1 MSMCRKSLFYYTLVG
16 ICSMMATSCTTSSTN
31 DNTIVSE
38 DTLLLAD
45 DQTTVLVSDEELE
58 QERAYNVRA
67 DELFDD
73 FLYNYVHDEALQLE
87 RTKFPLPK
95 VMLDGTSETICVEK
109 WENNFAFMDGEF
121 TTTLYN
127 NEEEKGINEDTHLE
141 LASVERI
148 DLVKQL
154 LTSYDFVKDNGKW
167 KLKTIRDI
175 KFTDSDLSDFLIFY
189 SKFTKDPSFQKRSL
203 ARSIHISMMD
213 PNDDAQ
219 TIEGFVTRDQ
229 WSTVNSGIPEGVI
242 SNIRYGQKYAHAKKL
257 LMEKISLGDGMSE
270 TFHFAKNGAR
280 WELVGYEN

>member
-1 MSMCRKSLFYYTLVG
+1 MCRKSLFYYTLVG
-16 ICSMMATSCTTSSTN
+16 ICSLVTTSCTTSSTS
-31 DNTIVSE
+31 DKTMVSE
-38 DTLLLAD
+38 DTLLNVGD
-45 DQTTVLVSDEELE
+45 KSSVLVSDEQLQ
-58 QERAYNVRA
+58 QEHAYNVRA

-73 FLYNYVHDEALQLE
+73 FLYNYVHDESLQLE
-87 RTKFPLPK
+87 RTTFPLHK
-95 VMLDGTSETICVEK
+95 VMLNGTNETICAEK
-109 WENNFAFMDGEF
+109 WDNKFAFMDGEY

-127 NEEEKGINEDTHLE
+127 NEEEKGINEDTRLK

-148 DLVKQL
+148 DLVNQL

-167 KLKTIRDI
+167 NLKTIRDI
-175 KFTDSDLSDFLIFY
+175 KFADSDLADFLTFY
-189 SKFTKDPSFQKRSL
+189 SKFSKDPSFQKRSL
-203 ARSIHISMMD
+203 ARSIRISMMD

-242 SNIRYGQKYAHAKKL
+242 SNIRYGQNYAHARRL

-270 TFHFAKNGAR
+270 TFHFAKNGTK